1 MQLNI
6 VKASAEEAMKMLED
20 GAPQH
25 KILAHL
31 VTTAETIADGDVVS
45 SILIVDQTGL
55 LRNGASPGLPH
66 DYLTAIDGL
75 KPNPNLGTCAAV
87 AATGNMVITRD
98 FCADDKWA
106 ELKHLPLALGFLGAW
121 SLPIKSSD
129 GKVLGTFGTYFREKR
144 EPSTIEIEQV
154 QVLADT
160 AARILTGTL

>member
-75 KPNPNLGTCAAV
+75 
-87 AATGNMVITRD
+87 
-98 FCADDKWA
+98 
-106 ELKHLPLALGFLGAW
+106 
-121 SLPIKSSD
+121 
-129 GKVLGTFGTYFREKR
+129 
-144 EPSTIEIEQV
+144 
-154 QVLADT
+154 
-160 AARILTGTL
+160 

>member
-1 MQLNI
+1 
-6 VKASAEEAMKMLED
+6 
-20 GAPQH
+20 
-25 KILAHL
+25 
-31 VTTAETIADGDVVS
+31 
-45 SILIVDQTGL
+45 
-55 LRNGASPGLPH
+55 
-66 DYLTAIDGL
+66 YLTAIDGL